1 MTVVQVT
8 GALNLSAQSLSG
20 ASPLDSLFATAA
32 DGTLLESGL
41 DLGGGNTV
49 SAIKVSGEVDKDLLN
64 GKNGPG
70 NLFEGQIA
78 GEAVLAVA
86 GSLGALQVQALAG
99 AEAQLRALRL
109 NPALALGDVA
119 DVFYG
124 PADATAYVR
133 LNGEAV
139 ISLGVVRQAQ
149 SNSVAI
155 SEGVRAVDRALDA
168 PYRLGFTGGTSPIS
182 ARYAGVIDRLT
193 VSPTASWNPSCAPV
207 WKMNGWSWYQR

>member
-1 MTVVQVT
+1 MKPEWWSALQG

-20 ASPLDSLFATAA
+20 ASPLDDLFATAA

-86 GSLGALQVQALAG
+86 GLQVAAGDSLLIKGPSGSGKSTLFRALAGIWPWARTRVQRPADFDARAQALAVG
-99 AEAQLRALRL
+99 Q
-109 NPALALGDVA
+109 
-119 DVFYG
+119 
-124 PADATAYVR
+124 
-133 LNGEAV
+133 
-139 ISLGVVRQAQ
+139 
-149 SNSVAI
+149 
-155 SEGVRAVDRALDA
+155 
-168 PYRLGFTGGTSPIS
+168 
-182 ARYAGVIDRLT
+182 
-193 VSPTASWNPSCAPV
+193 C
-207 WKMNGWSWYQR
+207 